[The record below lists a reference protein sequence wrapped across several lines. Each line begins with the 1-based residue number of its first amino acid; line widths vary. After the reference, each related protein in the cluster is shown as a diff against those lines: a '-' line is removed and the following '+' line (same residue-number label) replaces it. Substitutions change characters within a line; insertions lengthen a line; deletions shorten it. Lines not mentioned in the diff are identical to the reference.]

1 MTSSFHPKILRVY
14 LLNISVLCQNFVIVS
29 LISHIYLIVITIK
42 MHCHPW
48 QPEQAFKWH
57 SSCVK
62 YEGMLYY
69 FSGSGHRRVQCDSK
83 TVRWLLWGSNWLNT
97 ILWQWITQVK
107 VIGGGTQDSAV
118 SVQQTH
124 AVNDPRRSN
133 WERHLIKPDCT
144 SEAKMQST
152 LEFTPRMTLNN
163 FLNVK
168 KCDRGGA
175 KMAWV

>member
-1 MTSSFHPKILRVY
+1 MASSSHPKILHVY
-14 LLNISVLCQNFVIVS
+14 LLNISVLCQNFVIAS

-48 QPEQAFKWH
+48 QPEQPFKWH

-69 FSGSGHRRVQCDSK
+69 FSSSGHRRVQCDSK
-83 TVRWLLWGSNWLNT
+83 TVRWLLWGSDWLNT

-124 AVNDPRRSN
+124 GVNDPSRSN
-133 WERHLIKPDCT
+133 WNAI
-144 SEAKMQST
+144 S
-152 LEFTPRMTLNN
+152 LNQTA
-163 FLNVK
+163 LLRP
-168 KCDRGGA
+168 KCGVHAEDDA
-175 KMAWV
+175 E